1 MVLEEVMQQA
11 LNKSPELS
19 VLRSLLERAD
29 ANLSFAKSGRLPGV
43 ELRYQELRD
52 PEIRQ
57 TMTGVAIQIPLL
69 DQRQGPVAEAA
80 AERLRAQTRLDGAIL
95 EMRQRVLMAWKSYE
109 MARAAV
115 EALGRGAIPEAEAA
129 LRVAEAA
136 YRFGERGIL
145 EVLDAQRVLR
155 SVRADLIQARFE
167 LQAARITLDKLAARY
182 IATAQ

>member
-1 MVLEEVMQQA
+1 VSA
-11 LNKSPELS
+11 SLS
-19 VLRSLLERAD
+19 RSLAASAPVLR
-29 ANLSFAKSGRLPGV
+29 
-43 ELRYQELRD
+43 RD
-52 PEIRQ
+52 PGSLRLFFRTSGASGSPPVPLQPGERLRQ
-57 TMTGVAIQIPLL
+57 PHLAATLSRIAAHGEAGFY
-69 DQRQGPVAEAA
+69 QGPVAEAA

-95 EMRQRVLMAWKSYE
+95 EMRQRVLLAWKSYE

-115 EALGRGAIPEAEAA
+115 DALGRGAIPEAEAA

-167 LQAARITLDKLAARY
+167 LQAARISLDRLAARY
-182 IATAQ
+182 IATAR